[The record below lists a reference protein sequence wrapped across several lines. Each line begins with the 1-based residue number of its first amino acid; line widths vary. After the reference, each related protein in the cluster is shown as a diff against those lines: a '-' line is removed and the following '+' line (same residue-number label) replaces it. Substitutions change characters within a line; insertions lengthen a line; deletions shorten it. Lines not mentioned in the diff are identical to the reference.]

1 MNDYWIWIKI
11 WYYKN
16 LICKYFI
23 WNWNKYIIV
32 IFEWIKYN
40 INKFCDNCYM
50 FNCFIF
56 YVKELNFGLVLRY
69 FLKILDILVSF
80 LIFDFFEFIVEN

>member
-1 MNDYWIWIKI
+1 
-11 WYYKN
+11 
-16 LICKYFI
+16 
-23 WNWNKYIIV
+23 
-32 IFEWIKYN
+32 
-40 INKFCDNCYM
+40 M
-50 FNCFIF
+50 FDCFIF